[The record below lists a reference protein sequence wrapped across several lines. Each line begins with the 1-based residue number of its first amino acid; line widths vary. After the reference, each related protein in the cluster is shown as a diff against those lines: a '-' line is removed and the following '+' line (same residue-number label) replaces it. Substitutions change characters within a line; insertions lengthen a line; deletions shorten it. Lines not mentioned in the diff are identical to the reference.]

1 MLNLFNVQIVKCIAI
16 KLKVQIRIQ
25 TKSNAD
31 TNINSKA
38 EQSFR
43 IHPES
48 YIYPGHWI
56 KFFLKIKGH
65 VRYTWNPNFGFC

>member
-16 KLKVQIRIQ
+16 KLKVKIRIQ
-25 TKSNAD
+25 IKSNAD

-43 IHPES
+43 IHP
-48 YIYPGHWI
+48 
-56 KFFLKIKGH
+56 
-65 VRYTWNPNFGFC
+65 